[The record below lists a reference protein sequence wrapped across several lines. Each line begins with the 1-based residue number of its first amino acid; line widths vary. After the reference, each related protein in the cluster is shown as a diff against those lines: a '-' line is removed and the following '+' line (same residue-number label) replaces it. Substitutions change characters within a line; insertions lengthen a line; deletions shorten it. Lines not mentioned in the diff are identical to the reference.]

1 MDETGEKLKNKGLEF
16 WKQKNY
22 AEAAKTW
29 FEATQYLIEDHVL
42 FANCSGAYAMVKDY
56 KQSLAM
62 AQRAIHLDPNYAKAY
77 SRAATALY
85 YLGLYED
92 ALVSFDKAV
101 TLDPDN
107 VFLKKSMKKCQ
118 KAAQELKTKSVLPNN
133 FGEIFTDPELIDK
146 IEKDPK
152 INSILQDK
160 EFLGILDEIKQ
171 NKNSIQKYIHDS
183 RIRKVIASKMNL
195 NQQKLSEQFEKI
207 NSFGEPPFVDPF
219 LTKLDQ
225 QNKEKKQ
232 QQQQQQE
239 QKQQNQENE
248 KENEKEIE
256 KEKEKEEEKK
266 KKKKVLTNEDFAIK
280 YKKQGNTFFIKKKFN
295 EALGKYEKAL
305 EFSPKNVLLNNNKA
319 AVLIE
324 IGEYEQAIEIC
335 EMCLELA
342 KLQKISNVD
351 HSKVL
356 LRLANA
362 YRREGDLKNAC
373 IYYLQALEKN
383 RIKKTEN
390 ILNETQTKLNNE
402 IKELED
408 KKSKSNPKEAE
419 ILFGNAQ
426 THLKKSEFEK
436 AIECYTKCLDLNF
449 EKESQLKYYT
459 ERATVYFKMNE
470 LHKSLND
477 WNYILLKLDHQ
488 NTTAYFQKSRILLKQ
503 KRAKAALAVL
513 KKIEQ
518 LDPNN
523 SKIGRLMKLANKIIQ
538 QQKERSRLKQERER
552 ERLKEQRER
561 KNQSPKKYKN
571 VEIQQIM
578 EDPEFQIILQEI
590 KNDPQKR
597 EMYFK
602 NPQLVEKIG
611 KLVSSGVISLK

>member
-1 MDETGEKLKNKGLEF
+1 MDETGEKLKNKGLQF

-29 FEATQYLIEDHVL
+29 AEATQYLIEDHVL
-42 FANCSGAYAMVKDY
+42 FANCSGAYAMIKDY
-56 KQSLAM
+56 KQSLVM

-107 VFLKKSMKKCQ
+107 AFLKKSMKKCQ
-118 KAAQELKTKSVLPNN
+118 KAAQELKAKLVLPNN
-133 FGEIFTDPELIDK
+133 IEEIFTDPELIDK
-146 IEKDPK
+146 IEKDQK

-183 RIRKVIASKMNL
+183 RIRKIIASKMNL

-232 QQQQQQE
+232 QQQQQQQQK

-256 KEKEKEEEKK
+256 KEQEEEK
-266 KKKKVLTNEDFAIK
+266 KKKKVLTNEDFAMK

-342 KLQKISNVD
+342 KLQNISNVD

-373 IYYLQALEKN
+373 VYYSQALEKN

-390 ILNETQTKLNNE
+390 SLNETQTKLNNE
-402 IKELED
+402 LKELED
-408 KKSKSNPKEAE
+408 KKSKSNPKDAE
-419 ILFGNAQ
+419 ILFENAQ
-426 THLKKSEFEK
+426 THLKKREFEK

-449 EKESQLKYYT
+449 EKESQLKYYA

-470 LHKSLND
+470 LSKSLND
-477 WNYILLKLDHQ
+477 WNYIILKLDHQ
-488 NTTAYFQKSRILLKQ
+488 NTNAYFQKSRILLKQ
-503 KRAKAALAVL
+503 KRAKTALAVL

-518 LDPNN
+518 FVPNN

-538 QQKERSRLKQERER
+538 QQKERLRLKQERER

-561 KNQSPKKYKN
+561 KNPKPNKYNN

-578 EDPEFQIILQEI
+578 EDPEFQIILEEI